1 MPPRRRQTE
10 NPPVEDDEVER
21 HPAHPVDEDPE
32 DHIGDEL
39 IDPWLDDEQKD
50 WPNAE
55 EVIAGNTD
63 RDEEGHR

>member
-1 MPPRRRQTE
+1 MSEQDQQNPE
-10 NPPVEDDEVER
+10 NPPVEEEVER

-32 DHIGDEL
+32 DHIGDEI

-55 EVIAGNTD
+55 EAISSD
-63 RDEEGHR
+63 RDEEDRR